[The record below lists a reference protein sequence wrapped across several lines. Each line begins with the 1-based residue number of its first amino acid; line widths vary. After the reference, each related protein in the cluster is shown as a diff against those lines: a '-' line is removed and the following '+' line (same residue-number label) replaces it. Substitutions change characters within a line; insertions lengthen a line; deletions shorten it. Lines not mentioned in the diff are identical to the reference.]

1 MGVLIRY
8 WRRLFG
14 TSQQALLLQQLQQQL
29 AAATA
34 ERTHMQQ
41 QAQQQISQLQQQL
54 AQRQQLL
61 SFHTSAAGSFSR
73 FSASVNQLD
82 QAMLLLAADL
92 QQQQQQAAGLCTL
105 GRQHRQQLEHS
116 ATLLATQQQLQ
127 QETADSLHRLSQQ
140 ASAVGDVVQMIRT
153 IAGQTNLLAL
163 NAAIEA
169 ARAGNDGRGF
179 AVVAKEIRQLAA
191 DTSTA
196 TERTADALNDIR
208 EQIDHTAA
216 RMQLLSAQ
224 NQQLGQSFWQSRQ
237 HVVDLGQHI
246 EQSAAQSAKASLV
259 FDVELANLQ
268 ELALKLQV
276 YQQLFGEP
284 LAPQSAVRASA
295 AADFA
300 SAGFSNAGSGSPG
313 FGSAVASVPA
323 LSAAGRR
330 ESSLAAMPALPDEHQ
345 CRLGQWFSRHQL
357 ASQPQTAAIYRQ
369 IEAPHEAVHQEA
381 KNALRWYSSGNY
393 PKAAASLQQ
402 MEQANQQVTALL
414 QQLLTALLKNS
425 APPVV
430 AAAPAV
436 TAVAA
441 TPAVSAHKDAA
452 RLMPE
457 PIRAWPIPA

>member
-14 TSQQALLLQQLQQQL
+14 TSQQALHLQQLQQQL

-61 SFHTSAAGSFSR
+61 SFHSSAAGSFSR

-116 ATLLATQQQLQ
+116 AALLATQQQLQ

-295 AADFA
+295 
-300 SAGFSNAGSGSPG
+300 GSGSPG
-313 FGSAVASVPA
+313 FASDVASMPA

-330 ESSLAAMPALPDEHQ
+330 ESSLAAMPALPDENQ

-393 PKAAASLQQ
+393 PKAAASLHQ

-414 QQLLTALLKNS
+414 QQLLTALLKAS
-425 APPVV
+425 VDHAALP
-430 AAAPAV
+430 AAAPAPAAL
-436 TAVAA
+436 TNAAAVVE
-441 TPAVSAHKDAA
+441 PAHTDAA
-452 RLMPE
+452 ALEPE